1 MAKGV
6 YYIKSYVSVASA
18 RAALSQ
24 SLRQMGFSLRDVKY
38 EIKHMKA
45 SDRFHP
51 VVDID
56 VNGKHLVRS
65 LQAQGFVATH

>member
-1 MAKGV
+1 M

-24 SLRQMGFSLRDVKY
+24 SLRKMGFSLRDVKY
-38 EIKHMKA
+38 EIKLMKA
-45 SDRFHP
+45 SGRYHP
-51 VVDID
+51 VIDID
-56 VNGKHLVRS
+56 ANGKHLVRS